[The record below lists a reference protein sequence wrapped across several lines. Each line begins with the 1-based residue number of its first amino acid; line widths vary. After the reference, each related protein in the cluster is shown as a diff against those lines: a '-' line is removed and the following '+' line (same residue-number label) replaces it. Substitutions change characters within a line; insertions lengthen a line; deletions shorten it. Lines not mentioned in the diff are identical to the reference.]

1 MARGVNKNTTLLTIL
16 YMVGA
21 VKEDDLTDS
30 SAKLV
35 GGRVNTA
42 NDVILVS
49 L

>member
-1 MARGVNKNTTLLTIL
+1 
-16 YMVGA
+16 MVGA

-42 NDVILVS
+42 NDVIIPRRQPLCPYEYENISVT
-49 L
+49 